1 MNFVT
6 GIILAVISA
15 VIALEHLQQSV
26 LQFFDIVALSIVF
39 GGTLAVST
47 IILPWK
53 DYRNILKNVSRLF
66 FYIGYNKR
74 DIVNLGLVSLN
85 NYKRGEK
92 IQVPNDSPFHILL
105 LKDGFE
111 LLQLGLQAQK
121 VEAILSER
129 IHHYYESN
137 KKVADAIRSLA
148 KYPPA
153 FGLTGTVFGLVELM
167 KSVSQGMPAKETGLK
182 MAIALVA
189 TLYGLVIAN
198 LFLNPA
204 GEQILKCLKSD
215 KALADISLQV
225 IMLAAQNVS
234 MLESQEL
241 LNSMVDQHER
251 VDFVS
256 QQYLEAV

>member
-1 MNFVT
+1 MNYII
-6 GIILAVISA
+6 GIVLAFASA
-15 VIALEHLQQSV
+15 VIALDHLQQSV
-26 LQFFDIVALSIVF
+26 MQFFDIVALSIVF
-39 GGTLAVST
+39 GGTFAISM

-53 DYRNILKNVSRLF
+53 DYRNILKNLSRLF
-66 FYIGYNKR
+66 FDLGHNKSEV
-74 DIVNLGLVSLN
+74 VNIGLVSLSN
-85 NYKRGEK
+85 FKRGEK
-92 IQVPNDSPFHILL
+92 LQIPNDSPFHLLL

-111 LLQLGLQAQK
+111 LLQLGLEPQK

-129 IHHYYESN
+129 IHHYYEAN
-137 KKVADAIRSLA
+137 KKVADSIKSLA

-167 KSVSQGMPAKETGLK
+167 KSVSQGLPAKETGLK

-204 GEQILKCLKSD
+204 GEQILKILKSD
-215 KALADISLQV
+215 KELADISLQTIV
-225 IMLAAQNVS
+225 LAAQNVS

-241 LNSMVDQHER
+241 LNSMVDSHDR

-256 QQYLEAV
+256 QQYSEAV